1 MVSDSEINV
10 WLASEITDH
19 DEHAMVDLVS
29 SSIDYDINK
38 ARAFCVALLQ
48 NVNDH
53 QAAAQVNDVLLGI
66 E

>member
-1 MVSDSEINV
+1 MSNPEVNV
-10 WLASEITDH
+10 WLAAEITDH
-19 DEHAMVDLVS
+19 DDHAIVDMVCD
-29 SSIDYDINK
+29 SIEYDTDQ

-53 QAAAQVNDVLLGI
+53 QAAAQINDVLLGI

>member
-1 MVSDSEINV
+1 MVSDSKINV
-10 WLASEITDH
+10 WLASELTDH
-19 DEHAMVDLVS
+19 ADLELVDLVS

-53 QAAAQVNDVLLGI
+53 QAAAQINDVLLGI

>member
-1 MVSDSEINV
+1 MSDSEIHV
-10 WLASEITDH
+10 WLASDLTH
-19 DEHAMVDLVS
+19 DADIELVDFVS
-29 SSIDYDINK
+29 SSLVYDINK
-38 ARAFCVALLQ
+38 ARAFCVSLLQ

>member
-1 MVSDSEINV
+1 MVSDSKINV
-10 WLASEITDH
+10 WLASELTDH
-19 DEHAMVDLVS
+19 ADLELVDLVS

>member
-1 MVSDSEINV
+1 MSDSEINV
-10 WLASEITDH
+10 WLASELTD
-19 DEHAMVDLVS
+19 DADVDLVNLVS
-29 SSIDYDINK
+29 SSLVYDIDK
-38 ARAFCVALLQ
+38 VRAFTVALLT

>member
-1 MVSDSEINV
+1 MSNPEVNV

-19 DEHAMVDLVS
+19 DDHAIVDMVS
-29 SSIDYDINK
+29 ASIEYDTDK